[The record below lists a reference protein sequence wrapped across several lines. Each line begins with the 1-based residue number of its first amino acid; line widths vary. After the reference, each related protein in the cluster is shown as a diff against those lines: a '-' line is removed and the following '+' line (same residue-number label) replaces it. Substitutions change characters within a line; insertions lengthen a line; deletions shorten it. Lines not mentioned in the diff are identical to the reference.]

1 MCSNL
6 LATRILILSRV
17 LVIPCEDTVHY
28 LQSKLSLSQFYT
40 NYSIMA
46 MSTIETGPKL
56 NWTRDNQMYERYR
69 VWKKKVEFIF
79 CSALAD
85 STPKQLVSYLK
96 YWMADQGIPLIEKW
110 ESTGKL
116 DYSNAEETPATEGG
130 RRRILLSGY
139 KVQTY
144 WDLLDEE
151 FKPKGNKLLSIIEL
165 WTRSKQGDKPLNQW
179 LTQVYNLVNIC
190 KYPED
195 STDRIIRDVL
205 IVGCNSNHARD
216 KIIQQGEAVTLNQ
229 VIEILQAE
237 ESAYSTMKQIQDCEE
252 KPPASIY
259 YQAYDSR
266 SKKSKNPSNEQNS
279 SSSSPTGS
287 KRKCFRCGE
296 PFSRQHMKEC
306 RAQNVT
312 CNGCGIKGH
321 LKKCCKKSGN
331 FPKDSSNQQNNQSPS
346 TGSSRMNFAST
357 LPQTE
362 AEFFDEKGLL
372 KHYNPQVPQQHTGSM
387 FILKKVQD
395 PNNAIL
401 LSEDGVEIQHNTS
414 TSVSDPDPA
423 PILSPDFPFQEF
435 PLREVVNQS
444 QIDYYSI
451 SDTSDPREN
460 SNSSRKAAK
469 STDLPLKSC
478 LANRSHKELREIKG
492 SAISTAPTQSSRD
505 FNTISISDNCATRK
519 SIPGITPRIMTD
531 NPSITT
537 TSPVET
543 GVTAIQ
549 AEIPEEIQVHSSN
562 YRSVIPTDTQALT
575 ALQNLISDDFQAKNT
590 HSTQR
595 KGEETP
601 DTRPDIQD
609 KAFQLIQK
617 IHNQLQQV
625 QWDLQRLHSLHK
637 YEN

>member
-1 MCSNL
+1 
-6 LATRILILSRV
+6 
-17 LVIPCEDTVHY
+17 
-28 LQSKLSLSQFYT
+28 
-40 NYSIMA
+40 MA
-46 MSTIETGPKL
+46 MSTLETGPKL
-56 NWTRDNQMYERYR
+56 NWTRDNQMYEHYKI
-69 VWKKKVEFIF
+69 WKKKVEFIF

-96 YWMADQGIPLIEKW
+96 YWMGDQGIPLIEKW

-116 DYSNAEETPATEGG
+116 DYSNAEETPTTDGG
-130 RRRILLSGY
+130 RRRILSSGY

-190 KYPED
+190 KYPDD

-216 KIIQQGEAVTLNQ
+216 KIIRQGEAVTLNQ
-229 VIEILQAE
+229 VIEILQIE
-237 ESAYSTMKQIQDCEE
+237 ESAHSTMQQIQGYD
-252 KPPASIY
+252 KKSTGSIY

-306 RAQNVT
+306 RAQDVI

-331 FPKDSSNQQNNQSPS
+331 FPKDSSNRQNQSSS
-346 TGSSRMNFAST
+346 TGTGRMNIATT

-372 KHYNPQVPQQHTGSM
+372 KDYNPQVPQQHTGSM
-387 FILKKVQD
+387 FILKKIQD
-395 PNNAIL
+395 PTNAIP

-435 PLREVVNQS
+435 PLTGVVNQS

-451 SDTSDPREN
+451 SDTTDPREC
-460 SNSSRKAAK
+460 SNSSRKATK
-469 STDLPLKSC
+469 STYLPLKSG
-478 LANRSHKELREIKG
+478 LNSSTHEELREIKG
-492 SAISTAPTQSSRD
+492 LAISTAPTQSLRD
-505 FNTISISDNCATRK
+505 SNTISIPDNSATRK
-519 SIPGITPRIMTD
+519 SNPGITPGIMTD
-531 NPSITT
+531 TPSTPTT
-537 TSPVET
+537 FPVEAD
-543 GVTAIQ
+543 V

-562 YRSVIPTDTQALT
+562 YRSVMPTDTQALT

-601 DTRPDIQD
+601 DTRSELQD
-609 KAFQLIQK
+609 ETFQLIQK

-637 YEN
+637 YKN

>member
-1 MCSNL
+1 
-6 LATRILILSRV
+6 
-17 LVIPCEDTVHY
+17 
-28 LQSKLSLSQFYT
+28 
-40 NYSIMA
+40 
-46 MSTIETGPKL
+46 MSTLESGPKL
-56 NWTRDNQMYERYR
+56 DWTRDNQMYECYR
-69 VWKKKVEFIF
+69 IWRKKVEFIF

-96 YWMADQGIPLIEKW
+96 YWMGDQGIPLIEKW

-130 RRRILLSGY
+130 RRRILSSGY

-216 KIIQQGEAVTLNQ
+216 KIIRQGEAITLNQ

-237 ESAYSTMKQIQDCEE
+237 ESAYSTMRQIQDYE
-252 KPPASIY
+252 KKPTASIH
-259 YQAYDSR
+259 YQSYDSR
-266 SKKSKNPSNEQNS
+266 NKKSKAPSNEQN

-331 FPKDSSNQQNNQSPS
+331 FPKDSNRQNQFPS
-346 TGSSRMNFAST
+346 TGSGKMNFAST

-372 KHYNPQVPQQHTGSM
+372 KEYRPTVQQQQQQQQQTGGM
-387 FILKKVQD
+387 FALRRI
-395 PNNAIL
+395 PI
-401 LSEDGVEIQHNTS
+401 TS
-414 TSVSDPDPA
+414 LIPSSVSESVPDPDPDPA
-423 PILSPDFPFQEF
+423 PVLSPDFPFQEF
-435 PLREVVNQS
+435 PLTEVVTQS
-444 QIDYYSI
+444 QIDSSSI
-451 SDTSDPREN
+451 SDTSDPRET
-460 SNSSRKAAK
+460 SNSLRKATK
-469 STDLPLKSC
+469 STDLPLKSG
-478 LANRSHKELREIKG
+478 LNSNIHEEMRENRDLTVSDKH
-492 SAISTAPTQSSRD
+492 TQSSRD
-505 FNTISISDNCATRK
+505 SSTISISDNSATRE

-531 NPSITT
+531 TPSTPNTPSTPTT
-537 TSPVET
+537 FPVET
-543 GVTAIQ
+543 DITD
-549 AEIPEEIQVHSSN
+549 IPEEEFQMHSSN
-562 YRSVIPTDTQALT
+562 YRSVIPTDIQALT
-575 ALQNLISDDFQAKNT
+575 ALQSLVSDDFQAKNT

-595 KGEETP
+595 KGEDTDTP
-601 DTRPDIQD
+601 DTRPDET
-609 KAFQLIQK
+609 FQLIQK

-637 YEN
+637 YKN

>member
-1 MCSNL
+1 
-6 LATRILILSRV
+6 
-17 LVIPCEDTVHY
+17 
-28 LQSKLSLSQFYT
+28 
-40 NYSIMA
+40 MA
-46 MSTIETGPKL
+46 MSTLETGPKL

-96 YWMADQGIPLIEKW
+96 YWMGDQGIPLIEKW

-116 DYSNAEETPATEGG
+116 DYSSEEEDT
-130 RRRILLSGY
+130 LSSGY
-139 KVQTY
+139 RVQTY

-190 KYPED
+190 KYPEN

-216 KIIQQGEAVTLNQ
+216 RIIRQGEAITLNQ
-229 VIEILQAE
+229 VLEILQTE
-237 ESAYSTMKQIQDCEE
+237 ESTHSTMQQIQGYD
-252 KPPASIY
+252 KKSTGSIY

-266 SKKSKNPSNEQNS
+266 SKKSKVSNEQNS
-279 SSSSPTGS
+279 SSSPTGSTGS

-296 PFSRQHMKEC
+296 PFSRQHLKEC

-331 FPKDSSNQQNNQSPS
+331 FPKDSSNRQNQSSPS
-346 TGSSRMNFAST
+346 TDTGRMNFAST
-357 LPQTE
+357 ALPQTE

-372 KHYNPQVPQQHTGSM
+372 KDYNPQAPQVSQQQQQYQHTGSM
-387 FILKKVQD
+387 YVLKKFQGNPSD
-395 PNNAIL
+395 DIL
-401 LSEDGVEIQHNTS
+401 FSDNGVEIQHNTP

-435 PLREVVNQS
+435 PLTEVVNQS
-444 QIDYYSI
+444 QIDSYSI
-451 SDTSDPREN
+451 SDTLVSREC
-460 SNSSRKAAK
+460 SNSTKKAPP
-469 STDLPLKSC
+469 STDFSLKSVQNC
-478 LANRSHKELREIKG
+478 SSDEETAFFRDLTV
-492 SAISTAPTQSSRD
+492 STAPTQSLRD
-505 FNTISISDNCATRK
+505 SNTIFTPDNSDTRK
-519 SIPGITPRIMTD
+519 SNPGITTG
-531 NPSITT
+531 ITT
-537 TSPVET
+537 DAPSTPTTFPEET
-543 GVTAIQ
+543 DVTAIH
-549 AEIPEEIQVHSSN
+549 AETSKEMHSSN

-575 ALQNLISDDFQAKNT
+575 ALQNLLSDDFQAKNT

-601 DTRPDIQD
+601 DTRSDIQD
-609 KAFQLIQK
+609 EAFQLIQK
-617 IHNQLQQV
+617 IHNQLQEV

-637 YEN
+637 YKN

>member
-1 MCSNL
+1 
-6 LATRILILSRV
+6 
-17 LVIPCEDTVHY
+17 
-28 LQSKLSLSQFYT
+28 
-40 NYSIMA
+40 MA
-46 MSTIETGPKL
+46 MSTLETGPKL

-69 VWKKKVEFIF
+69 VWKKKEFIF

-96 YWMADQGIPLIEKW
+96 YWMGDQGIPLIEKW

-130 RRRILLSGY
+130 RRLLSSGY

-195 STDRIIRDVL
+195 STDRIIQDVL

-216 KIIQQGEAVTLNQ
+216 RIIRQGEAVTLNQ
-229 VIEILQAE
+229 VIEILQTE
-237 ESAYSTMKQIQDCEE
+237 ESTHSTMQQIQGYEK

-259 YQAYDSR
+259 YQSYDSR
-266 SKKSKNPSNEQNS
+266 SKKSKVSNEQNS
-279 SSSSPTGS
+279 SSSPTGS
-287 KRKCFRCGE
+287 TGSKKKCFRCGE

-306 RAQNVT
+306 KAQDVI

-331 FPKDSSNQQNNQSPS
+331 FPKDSNRQNNQSSPS
-346 TGSSRMNFAST
+346 TGPGKMNFASVA
-357 LPQTE
+357 PIE
-362 AEFFDEKGLL
+362 ADFFDEKGVA
-372 KHYNPQVPQQHTGSM
+372 KQYIPQNQHTGSM
-387 FILKKVQD
+387 FILRKVQD

-401 LSEDGVEIQHNTS
+401 LSEDGEIQH
-414 TSVSDPDPA
+414 SVSNPDPA

-435 PLREVVNQS
+435 PLTEVVSQS
-444 QIDYYSI
+444 QTDISSI
-451 SDTSDPREN
+451 SDTSDPSES
-460 SNSSRKAAK
+460 SNSSRKATK
-469 STDLPLKSC
+469 STDLPLKSG
-478 LANRSHKELREIKG
+478 LANRSHKETTEYRDLTV
-492 SAISTAPTQSSRD
+492 SDMHTHPSRD
-505 FNTISISDNCATRK
+505 FSTISIPGNSATRK
-519 SIPGITPRIMTD
+519 SNPGIITG
-531 NPSITT
+531 ITT
-537 TSPVET
+537 DTLTTFPVDT
-543 GVTAIQ
+543 DVTAIH
-549 AEIPEEIQVHSSN
+549 AETPEELQMHSSN

-575 ALQNLISDDFQAKNT
+575 ALQNLLSDDFET

-601 DTRPDIQD
+601 DTRST
-609 KAFQLIQK
+609 KRKEAFQLIQK
-617 IHNQLQQV
+617 IHNQLQTV
-625 QWDLQRLHSLHK
+625 QLDLQRLQSMHK
-637 YEN
+637 YDF

>member
-1 MCSNL
+1 
-6 LATRILILSRV
+6 
-17 LVIPCEDTVHY
+17 
-28 LQSKLSLSQFYT
+28 
-40 NYSIMA
+40 
-46 MSTIETGPKL
+46 MSTLETGPKL
-56 NWTRDNQMYERYR
+56 NWTRDNQIYECYR

-96 YWMADQGIPLIEKW
+96 YWMGDQGIPLIEKW

-130 RRRILLSGY
+130 RRRILSSGY

-165 WTRSKQGDKPLNQW
+165 WTHSKQGDKPLNQW

-216 KIIQQGEAVTLNQ
+216 KIIRQGEAITLNQ

-237 ESAYSTMKQIQDCEE
+237 ESAYSTMQQIQGYE
-252 KPPASIY
+252 KKSPASIY
-259 YQAYDSR
+259 YQSYNSR
-266 SKKSKNPSNEQNS
+266 SKKSKTPSNEQNS
-279 SSSSPTGS
+279 SSSPTGSTGS

-296 PFSRQHMKEC
+296 SFSRQHIKEC
-306 RAQNVT
+306 RAQDVI

-331 FPKDSSNQQNNQSPS
+331 FPKDDSKRQNQSSS
-346 TGSSRMNFAST
+346 TGTGRMNIATT

-372 KHYNPQVPQQHTGSM
+372 KEYNPQVPQQHTGSM

-401 LSEDGVEIQHNTS
+401 LSEDSVEIQHNTS

-435 PLREVVNQS
+435 PLTEVVNQS
-444 QIDYYSI
+444 QKDSYSI
-451 SDTSDPREN
+451 SDMLVSREC
-460 SNSSRKAAK
+460 SNSTKKAPT
-469 STDLPLKSC
+469 STDFSLKSMQNC
-478 LANRSHKELREIKG
+478 SSDKEMAFFRDLT
-492 SAISTAPTQSSRD
+492 ISTAPTQSSRD
-505 FNTISISDNCATRK
+505 FNTISISDNSATRK

-543 GVTAIQ
+543 DVTAIH
-549 AEIPEEIQVHSSN
+549 AEIPEEIQAQSN
-562 YRSVIPTDTQALT
+562 RSVIPTDTQSLT
-575 ALQNLISDDFQAKNT
+575 ALQNLISDEFQAKNT

-625 QWDLQRLHSLHK
+625 QWDLQRLHSLH
-637 YEN
+637 

>member
-1 MCSNL
+1 
-6 LATRILILSRV
+6 
-17 LVIPCEDTVHY
+17 
-28 LQSKLSLSQFYT
+28 
-40 NYSIMA
+40 
-46 MSTIETGPKL
+46 MSTLETGPKL
-56 NWTRDNQMYERYR
+56 NWTRDNQMYEHYR
-69 VWKKKVEFIF
+69 IWRKKVEFIF

-96 YWMADQGIPLIEKW
+96 YWMGDQGIPLIKKW

-130 RRRILLSGY
+130 RRRILSSGY

-151 FKPKGNKLLSIIEL
+151 FKPKGNKLISIIEL

-216 KIIQQGEAVTLNQ
+216 KIIQQGEAITLNQ

-237 ESAYSTMKQIQDCEE
+237 EWAYSTMQQIQGYE
-252 KPPASIY
+252 KKSPASIY
-259 YQAYDSR
+259 YQSYDSR

-279 SSSSPTGS
+279 SSSPGSIGS
-287 KRKCFRCGE
+287 KKKCFRCSE
-296 PFSRQHMKEC
+296 PFSKKHMKEC
-306 RAQNVT
+306 KAQDVI

-331 FPKDSSNQQNNQSPS
+331 FPKDDSNRQNQSSS
-346 TGSSRMNFAST
+346 TGPGKMNIASAVPP
-357 LPQTE
+357 LE
-362 AEFFDEKGLL
+362 ADFFDEKGVL
-372 KHYNPQVPQQHTGSM
+372 KEYIPQNQQQYQHTGSM
-387 FILKKVQD
+387 FVLKKVQD
-395 PNNAIL
+395 PSNAIL
-401 LSEDGVEIQHNTS
+401 FSGNGVEIQH
-414 TSVSDPDPA
+414 SVSDPDPA
-423 PILSPDFPFQEF
+423 PIPSPDFPFQEF
-435 PLREVVNQS
+435 PLTEVVSQS
-444 QIDYYSI
+444 QIDSSSI
-451 SDTSDPREN
+451 SDTSDPRET
-460 SNSSRKAAK
+460 SNSSRKATK
-469 STDLPLKSC
+469 STDLPLQSG
-478 LANRSHKELREIKG
+478 LDSSIHEEMRENRDLT
-492 SAISTAPTQSSRD
+492 ISDKHTQSSRD
-505 FNTISISDNCATRK
+505 SSTISISDNSNPRK

-531 NPSITT
+531 TPSIPTT
-537 TSPVET
+537 YPVET
-543 GVTAIQ
+543 DVT
-549 AEIPEEIQVHSSN
+549 EIPEEVQMHSSN
-562 YRSVIPTDTQALT
+562 YRSVMPTDIQALT
-575 ALQNLISDDFQAKNT
+575 VLQGLVSDDFQAKNT

-601 DTRPDIQD
+601 DTRSDTQD
-609 KAFQLIQK
+609 EVFQLIQK

-637 YEN
+637 YKN